1 MFIPYRDVNPSGTI
15 PYVTV
20 GLIMANVLVFLAE
33 VTSPNAS
40 AWFADY
46 GLTPRE
52 FITAWRTGGV
62 FRHALMPM
70 FTNLFVHAGWLH
82 LAANM
87 IYLWVFVDNI
97 EDRLGHA
104 EFLVFDLICGIIS
117 SLAHVIFVP
126 GSTAPLVG
134 ASGAISGV
142 LGAYLVCFPRARV
155 WVLVVYKPVEMAAL
169 WFLGIWFG
177 TAASARDWRNERQGP
192 RRSSLHGAHRRVRD
206 RRGPGPALPR
216 EGRVPGQVRRGRN
229 GFVT

>member
-20 GLIMANVLVFLAE
+20 GLILANVLVFLAE
-33 VTSPNAS
+33 MTSPAAS

-46 GLTPRE
+46 GLTPHE
-52 FITAWRTGGV
+52 FVSAWRTGGV

-70 FTNLFVHAGWLH
+70 FTNLFVHAGWIH

-87 IYLWVFVDNI
+87 IYLWVFADNI

-104 EFLVFDLICGIIS
+104 EFLVFYLICGIIS

-142 LGAYLVCFPRARV
+142 LGAYLMCFPRARV
-155 WVLVVYKPVEMAAL
+155 WVLVIYKPVEMAAL

-177 TAASARDWRNERQGP
+177 LQLFLAVAEASTKAHGGVAYMAHIGGFVIGVGLVLLFPERRGF
-192 RRSSLHGAHRRVRD
+192 RD
-206 RRGPGPALPR
+206 RSD
-216 EGRVPGQVRRGRN
+216 EEE
-229 GFVT
+229 TDS